1 MFSSAAGKYHVSTVD
16 RFEFGRN
23 WQQFADRMS
32 PARIADAEESL
43 CSMLRTRGLAGQ
55 RFLDVGCGSG
65 LFSLAARR
73 LGAVVHSFDFDRVA
87 VATAIELRRRFFP
100 EEREWSIEQGSVLDR
115 SYLESLGHFDV
126 VYAWGVLHHTGAL
139 WEALANA
146 ISCVGERGQLFI
158 AIYNDQGWTSRY
170 WTGVK
175 RLYNHHRW
183 TRPILVGLHAPYL
196 IAGPIVVRILAGRRA
211 KAERGMARWHD
222 LIDWLGGW
230 PFEVARPEEIAG
242 CMSRFGLVMTGQRLC
257 GRRQGCNE
265 FVFERVSGVD
275 VTLRAGNQ
283 QVI

>member
-1 MFSSAAGKYHVSTVD
+1 MFSCAAGKHDGSTVD

-23 WQQFADRMS
+23 WRQFAAKVS
-32 PARIADAEESL
+32 PERIVDAEESL
-43 CSMLRTRGLAGQ
+43 RSMLQMRGLAGQ

-73 LGAVVHSFDFDRVA
+73 LGAKVHSFDFDRLS

-100 EEREWSIEQGSVLDR
+100 EDPEWSIEYGSVLDC

-139 WEALANA
+139 WDALANTA
-146 ISCVGERGQLFI
+146 SCLGERGRLFI
-158 AIYNDQGWTSRY
+158 AIYNDQGWTIRY

-196 IAGPIVVRILAGRRA
+196 IAVPAVVRSLTGRPV
-211 KAERGMARWHD
+211 KASRGMSLWHD

-230 PFEVARPEEIAG
+230 PFEVARPDEIAG
-242 CMSRFGLVMTGQRLC
+242 FMSRFGLVMTGQRLC
-257 GRRQGCNE
+257 GRRLGCNE
-265 FVFERVSGVD
+265 FVFEHVS
-275 VTLRAGNQ
+275 
-283 QVI
+283 